1 MENKN
6 NVIEMPNKS
15 NANAPAPRRRIT
27 ITLRDDD
34 AVKIDVYRIESVGEI
49 LGLLMGSVGVVVR
62 ESEIPFDKMNNIFSA
77 LLSEWYPDA
86 ESDKHPDVTVE
97 ALELACDVAMMKKAE
112 GIEDLAERQA
122 AVVEELKRLR
132 QEYVDKTGYDP
143 TKSIE
148 ETEQHD

>member
-15 NANAPAPRRRIT
+15 NAGAPAPRRRIT

-132 QEYVDKTGYDP
+132 QEYVNKTGYDP

-148 ETEQHD
+148 EDEQHD

>member
-15 NANAPAPRRRIT
+15 NADAPAPRRRIT

-34 AVKIDVYRIESVGEI
+34 AVKIDVYHIESVGEI

-143 TKSIE
+143 TKPVE
-148 ETEQHD
+148 KDEQHD